1 MRRQQQAAAAL
12 GLASLA
18 LPVANAAA
26 ALQKSATTAKTKTK
40 TTVTTK
46 KVTGPATAA
55 DRWGDVT
62 IVVTVKKTTTVKTVG
77 TKRVTTVSR
86 KITDIGGSFTYH
98 TDRSLYI
105 MQQALP
111 MLRQQALQ
119 VLSADKVDI
128 ISGATYTSQ
137 AFIGSL
143 QQALAQAKTV

>member
-1 MRRQQQAAAAL
+1 VKRQQSVAAAL

-18 LPVANAAA
+18 LPAANAAA
-26 ALQKSATTAKTKTK
+26 ALQKTSVAPK
-40 TTVTTK
+40 TTVVTK
-46 KVTGPATAA
+46 KVSGAPGQA

-62 IVVTVKKTTTVKTVG
+62 IVLTVKKTTTVRKVG
-77 TKRVTTVSR
+77 KKKITKVTR
-86 KITDIGGSFTYH
+86 KVTDIGGTFTYH

-119 VLSADKVDI
+119 SMSASNVQM

-137 AFIGSL
+137 AFISSL
-143 QQALAQAKTV
+143 QDALLKAKKI